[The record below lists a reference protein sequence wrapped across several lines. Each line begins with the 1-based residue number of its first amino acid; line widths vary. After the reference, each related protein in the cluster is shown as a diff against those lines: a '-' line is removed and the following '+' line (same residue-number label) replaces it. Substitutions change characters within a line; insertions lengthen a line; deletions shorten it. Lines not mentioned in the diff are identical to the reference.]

1 MIAPAMNSR
10 TDGAL
15 TYQSLGQRKALVE
28 RVVRSEQMSRLEE
41 ECTELGD
48 LQVKLYFDRD
58 ARFRVVV
65 KGVVE
70 ASAKLSCHLCQES
83 VPYNL
88 RTTFNAT
95 IASTEEQAEFWSSG
109 EESADLNIVVIEGP
123 RLDIAELVEDELLL
137 DLPGQVC
144 VDSNCGNRP
153 SMVYDDGV
161 SDEPPKLKVQRE
173 EKDPLKETGELVDRQ
188 LPFLGLKAALQE
200 IGSLSTPEVGEDI

>member
-41 ECTELGD
+41 ECIELGD

-58 ARFRVVV
+58 ARYRVVV
-65 KGVVE
+65 KGVIE
-70 ASAKLSCHLCQES
+70 ASAKLPCHLCQEP

-88 RTTFNAT
+88 RTTFSAT
-95 IASTEEQAEFWSSG
+95 IASTEEQAEYWNSG
-109 EESADLNIVVIEGP
+109 DESADLNIVVIENP
-123 RLDIAELVEDELLL
+123 RLDIAELVDDGLLL
-137 DLPGQVC
+137 DLPGQLC
-144 VDSNCGNRP
+144 VDLDCGNRP
-153 SMVYDDGV
+153 SMVYDDGAR
-161 SDEPPKLKVQRE
+161 DEPPKQKGQRE
-173 EKDPLKETGELVDRQ
+173 EKDLSEEREELVNRQ

-200 IGSLSTPEVGEDI
+200 IGSLSTQEVEKDI